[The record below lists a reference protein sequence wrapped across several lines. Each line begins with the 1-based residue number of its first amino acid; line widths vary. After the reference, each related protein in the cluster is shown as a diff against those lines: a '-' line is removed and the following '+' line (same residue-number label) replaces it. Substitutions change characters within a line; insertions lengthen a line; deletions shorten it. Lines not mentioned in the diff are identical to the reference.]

1 MVKNMV
7 DPRISNLARLITEYC
22 VYLKKGEEVVISGG
36 IEALPLIREIVKYTV
51 QKGAYPLMI
60 NLGDESISEVFYKYA
75 TDDVLSHISPIEKEM
90 VEKVDAFINILSPSH
105 TKPLMGIDPEKIKKR
120 SQARRELNM
129 IFMQRS
135 AKGELKW
142 VVAPFPTRALAQ
154 EAGMSIL
161 DYQDFVFHATY
172 SDSPDP
178 VKAWKEIGEKQEK
191 IANFLNKVSEL
202 RYVGPGI
209 ELTLRVDGRK
219 WINDDGHYNMP
230 GGEVFS
236 APIEDSVEGWVEF
249 DYPAIW
255 RGVEVEGVKLVFKK
269 GVVVEAKARRGEEFL
284 KKMLETDEGAKRLGE
299 IAFGLNYNITRF
311 TKEILFDE
319 KIGGTIH
326 MALGAAYP
334 ECGGKNVSAIHWD
347 MIKDMKKHRVYADG
361 DLIYENGKFLEEILS

>member
-1 MVKNMV
+1 MV

-22 VYLKKGEEVVISGG
+22 VYLEKGEEVVISGG

-75 TDDVLSHISPIEKEM
+75 TDDVLSHVSMIEKEM
-90 VEKVDAFINILSPSH
+90 VEKVNAFINILSPSH
-105 TKPLMGIDPEKIKKR
+105 TKPLMGIDPEKLKKR
-120 SQARRELNM
+120 SQARKELNM

-142 VVAPFPTRALAQ
+142 VIAPFPTRALAQ

-178 VKAWKEIGEKQEK
+178 VKAWIDIGKKQEM
-191 IANFLNKVSEL
+191 IANFLNKVGEL
-202 RYVGPGI
+202 RYTGPGI

-236 APIEDSVEGWVEF
+236 APIEDSVNGWVEF

-347 MIKDMKKHRVYADG
+347 MIKNMKKHRVYADG
-361 DLIYENGKFLEEILS
+361 DLIYENGRFIEEILS